1 MKYPDKN
8 KVKRFDFKKKPIRPT
23 FVMGLA
29 KGIISFPDIKK
40 RGAVIRRHNME
51 ELDGKPYIVLVNHAS
66 LVDLNVL
73 LKSTHPYPVNNVM
86 TLEGFNT
93 YTSPLMRL
101 LGVLGKRKFVTDINL
116 IRNIRYCLDKLGT
129 IFAIFPEARYSLDGC
144 TSFMPDSLGGLVRM
158 MNRPCAVLSI
168 KGNFVTCPQWNKKN
182 KGTFVEADL
191 FPIVTQDEVKS
202 LSADEINDRIAKA
215 FEYDDYRWQ
224 AENGIVIDD
233 PNRANGLHA
242 LLYKCP
248 HCGAEHNTDS
258 AGCELWCNACG
269 KRWRQDELGRLHAL
283 EGETEFS
290 HIPDWSKWER
300 ECVRREIEEG
310 TYYFEDTVRVE
321 TLPGW
326 TKFYKHGEGR
336 LIQTPEGTR
345 IECKAYGEDTVVV
358 KAPLDLYSVHIEY
371 DYRGRGDCVDI
382 STSDDSYW
390 LYFSKRDVI
399 TKLSFATEEI
409 YKLAKSKQ
417 KNTRRGSR
425 EEENTAAE
433 AK

>member
-1 MKYPDKN
+1 
-8 KVKRFDFKKKPIRPT
+8 VRFITTSITSLFFGFFVAKLGEKKM
-23 FVMGLA
+23 V
-29 KGIISFPDIKK
+29 
-40 RGAVIRRHNME
+40 
-51 ELDGKPYIVLVNHAS
+51 VLGMLS
-66 LVDLNVL
+66 LVTSMLCYAVAPNVWVV
-73 LKSTHPYPVNNVM
+73 Y
-86 TLEGFNT
+86 
-93 YTSPLMRL
+93 
-101 LGVLGKRKFVTDINL
+101 
-116 IRNIRYCLDKLGT
+116 
-129 IFAIFPEARYSLDGC
+129 
-144 TSFMPDSLGGLVRM
+144 LGGMFLGLG
-158 MNRPCAVLSI
+158 LSWTSTTMVGYVVN
-168 KGNFVTCPQWNKKN
+168 KWNKKN